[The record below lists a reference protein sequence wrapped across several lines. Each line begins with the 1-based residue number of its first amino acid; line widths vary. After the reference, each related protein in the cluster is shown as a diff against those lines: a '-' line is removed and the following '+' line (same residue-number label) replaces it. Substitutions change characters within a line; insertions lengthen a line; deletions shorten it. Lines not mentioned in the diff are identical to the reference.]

1 MKSKLL
7 TTLLLIAVLAVS
19 GCFWYARNYALT
31 GNPVFPMQVKVGDK
45 MIFEG
50 ESGFYDSRT
59 FPWHH
64 IPDWLQADLDERHW
78 QTVLTTA
85 FDPWPRQ
92 DEGNKVGGFGPVF
105 GVLMMPAIPIA
116 LLLSAR
122 RKEDTAV
129 LYFLVAVLVPF
140 IAFPQHTW
148 ARFILPTV
156 LAGFVSLGYVL
167 KQFKGAD
174 R

>member
-1 MKSKLL
+1 MMKTRIL
-7 TTLLLIAVLAVS
+7 TTLLFVVVLAAS
-19 GCFWYARNYALT
+19 GCFWFARNYHLT
-31 GNPVFPMQVKVGDK
+31 GNPVYPFQVMVGDK

-50 ESGFYDSRT
+50 KSAFYDSRT
-59 FPWHH
+59 YPWHH
-64 IPDWLQADLDERHW
+64 IPDWLQTNLDERHW
-78 QTVLTTA
+78 STVMTGA
-85 FDPWPRQ
+85 FDPWPRM

-105 GVLMMPAIPIA
+105 GVLMVPAIPIA

-129 LYFLVAVLVPF
+129 LYLLLAVLVPF

-167 KQFKGAD
+167 KEW